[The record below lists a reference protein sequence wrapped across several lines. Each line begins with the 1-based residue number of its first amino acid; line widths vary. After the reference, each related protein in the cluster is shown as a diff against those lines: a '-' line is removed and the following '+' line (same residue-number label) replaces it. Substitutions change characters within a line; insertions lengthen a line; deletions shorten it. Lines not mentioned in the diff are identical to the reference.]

1 MVFVTGERVILRV
14 IEEGDAAALRAMHST
29 PVVSRWWSL
38 PSDEFPFEDDYRDNQ
53 LTIERDGEVVG
64 LIQYSEEHEPD
75 FRYASVDI
83 FVDPAH
89 HREGIARD
97 AIATLIRWLT
107 EERGHHRITIDPAVD
122 NVAAVRCYENVG
134 FEPVGVMRESWRDAN
149 GVWRD
154 CLLMELIVRQP
165 AWPEPG

>member
-1 MVFVTGERVILRV
+1 MLGEHVTLRA
-14 IEEGDAAALRAMHST
+14 IEQDDAVALRAFHST
-29 PVVSRWWSL
+29 PEVSKWWKL
-38 PSDEFPFEDDYRDNQ
+38 PSDEFPFEDDARDNQ

-64 LIQYSEEHEPD
+64 LIQYTEEAEPD
-75 FRYASVDI
+75 YRYAAIDV

-97 AIATLIRWLT
+97 AIATLVRHLT

-122 NVAAVRCYENVG
+122 NVAAVRCYGSVG
-134 FEPVGVMRESWRDAN
+134 FERVGVMRASWRDCE
-149 GVWRD
+149 GIWRD

-165 AWPEPG
+165 ARPGPG